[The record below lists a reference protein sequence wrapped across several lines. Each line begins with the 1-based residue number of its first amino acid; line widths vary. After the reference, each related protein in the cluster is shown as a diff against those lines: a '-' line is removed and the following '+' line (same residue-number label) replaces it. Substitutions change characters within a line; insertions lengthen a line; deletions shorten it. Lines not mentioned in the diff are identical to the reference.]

1 MIYITAMFLT
11 AIIETIVLWCLRYR
25 KFLVLVWF
33 FVLNLISNFIV
44 NVIYQNFYYVIPKL
58 VLIPILEISVVIFEI
73 LGLGLL
79 TRYTKKMCVTVFFT
93 NLISFLTGV
102 ILFGI

>member
-11 AIIETIVLWCLRYR
+11 ASIETFILWCLRYH
-25 KFLVLVWF
+25 KFRVLVWF

-44 NVIYQNFYYVIPKL
+44 NVVYQNLYYVVPHIVL
-58 VLIPILEISVVIFEI
+58 VPGLELSVVIFEI

-79 TRYTKKMCVTVFFT
+79 TRYTKKICVSVFFT